1 MCDVYNALE
10 KEATTVT
17 ASELVLK
24 IATIIVVVLII
35 VCLVLI
41 VLVLAGRDDL
51 AISPNNIIGGTK
63 DPVIALSEETET
75 VNKTFKVS
83 NMFPGDSKTQ
93 TYKVDV
99 LDKEVTYVSF
109 LAEVASETA
118 PLADVIII
126 TFAVDD
132 AANPYFR
139 GTVNDFPEGGVVVPL
154 DGESMEFHVTVTL
167 DTSAGNECQNGEIV
181 LNLSFGAS
189 GNEADDGRN

>member
-1 MCDVYNALE
+1 M
-10 KEATTVT
+10 TT
-17 ASELVLK
+17 SELILK
-24 IATIIVVVLII
+24 IATFIVVLLII
-35 VCLVLI
+35 VCIVLI
-41 VLVLAGRDDL
+41 VLVLVGRDDL
-51 AISPNNIIGGTK
+51 AISPNNVIGGTK
-63 DPVIALSEETET
+63 DDVIALSEPTDT

-93 TYKVDV
+93 TYKIEV
-99 LDKEVTYVSF
+99 LDKEVRSISF
-109 LAEVASETA
+109 LPEVASETA
-118 PLADVIII
+118 PLTDVVII
-126 TFAVDD
+126 TFSVDD

-181 LNLSFGAS
+181 LNLLWGAS